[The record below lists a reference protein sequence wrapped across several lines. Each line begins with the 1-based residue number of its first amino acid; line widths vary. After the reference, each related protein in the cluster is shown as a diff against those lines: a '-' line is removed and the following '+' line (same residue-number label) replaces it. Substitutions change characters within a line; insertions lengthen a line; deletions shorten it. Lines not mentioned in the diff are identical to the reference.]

1 MAITTNREYLAVKLS
16 KFGVTADEIEAIVL
30 ENPVLEE
37 DLNVQNC
44 KEAMYKT
51 MSSLLQFSDVSE
63 GSYSVKWNLEGL
75 KLWYNSLCL
84 ELGKPNVMEPVVV
97 KPQIR
102 NRSNYW

>member
-16 KFGVTADEIEAIVL
+16 KFGITADEIEAIVL

-44 KEAMYKT
+44 KEAMYNT

-63 GSYSVKWNLEGL
+63 GDYSVKWNLDGL
-75 KLWYNSLCL
+75 KLWYNTLCI
-84 ELGKPNVMEPVVV
+84 ELGKPNVMEPVVS

>member
-44 KEAMYKT
+44 KEAIYNT
-51 MSSLLQFSDVSE
+51 MSSILPLANVSE
-63 GSYSVKWNLEGL
+63 GGYSVSWDIEGL
-75 KLWYNSLCL
+75 KLWYNSLCI
-84 ELGKPNVMEPVVV
+84 ELGKPNSMQPTVV

-102 NRSNYW
+102 NRSNFW